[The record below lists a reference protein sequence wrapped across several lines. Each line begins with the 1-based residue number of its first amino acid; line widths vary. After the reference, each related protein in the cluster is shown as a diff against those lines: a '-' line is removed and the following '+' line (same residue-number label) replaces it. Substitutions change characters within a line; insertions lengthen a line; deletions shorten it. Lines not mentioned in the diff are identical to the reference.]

1 MGAAGQADFRRT
13 ARQIHD
19 AFWTWYGAG
28 PELRAPGRGGP
39 CGEEMSAGLLRSTLW
54 VSSMTGLSRCLGLVR
69 DIVFARLFGAGGDM
83 DAFIV
88 AFRIPNFFRR
98 LFAEGA
104 FTQAFVPVL
113 SWYRTRRS
121 DAQVQALLDQVATSL
136 GLVLLALTA
145 LGILLAPVL
154 ILVFAPGFDGEGM
167 RRDTATQMLRITFPY
182 LLFISLTALA
192 AGVLNTW
199 QQFAAPAFTPA
210 LLNITL
216 ILCALYLS
224 PHMAQPIVA
233 LAWGVF
239 LAGAVQLVFQLPFLL
254 RIGKLPRF
262 SLSRDRDGAWRV
274 LRLML
279 PALFASSVVQIN
291 LLVDTLMASFLAAGS
306 ISWLYYSDRLMQFP
320 LGVFGISLATVLLPR
335 LAREHAAGDIRL
347 FTRTMD
353 WGLRWT
359 ALIAAPASLGLIC
372 LAEPLLV
379 TFFRYQAFSQ
389 QDVIMAAGS
398 LNAYCWGL
406 CAFVLV
412 KILAAGFFSRQA
424 MGLPMRAALAAVCCN
439 IIGNLLLIVPF
450 AHVGLALSSSLAAWL
465 HACLLYHFL
474 RKDGKLVLQPGW
486 RRFLLQV
493 TVALGAMVIVLQIL
507 LALLGD
513 WQGWSFQGRLA
524 VLLGLVLAGKLSYC
538 AALYFLGLRWRSLM
552 ARP

>member
-1 MGAAGQADFRRT
+1 
-13 ARQIHD
+13 
-19 AFWTWYGAG
+19 
-28 PELRAPGRGGP
+28 
-39 CGEEMSAGLLRSTLW
+39 MSAGLLRSTLW
-54 VSSMTGLSRCLGLVR
+54 VSSMTGLSRILGLVR
-69 DIVFARLFGAGGDM
+69 DIVFARLFGAGSGM

-113 SWYRTRRS
+113 SQYRAQRS
-121 DAQVQALLDQVATSL
+121 DEQVQALLDQVATSL
-136 GLVLLALTA
+136 GLVLLVLTA
-145 LGILLAPVL
+145 LGIVFAPVL
-154 ILVFAPGFDGEGM
+154 ILVFAPGFDSEGM
-167 RRDTATQMLRITFPY
+167 RHDTASQMLRITFPY

-199 QQFAAPAFTPA
+199 QHFAVPAFTPA

-224 PHMAQPIVA
+224 PQMAQPVVA

-239 LAGAVQLVFQLPFLL
+239 IAGVVQLAFQVPFLL

-262 SLSRDRDGAWRV
+262 SLHRDCSGASRV

-279 PALFASSVVQIN
+279 PALFASSVMQIN
-291 LLVDTLMASFLAAGS
+291 LLVDTLMASFLVAGS

-320 LGVFGISLATVLLPR
+320 LGVFGISLATVLLPQ
-335 LAREHAAGDIRL
+335 LAREYATGDTRR
-347 FTRTMD
+347 FTRTLD
-353 WGLRWT
+353 WGLRWV

-372 LAEPLLV
+372 LAEPLLL

-389 QDVIMAAGS
+389 HDVIMAAGS

-406 CAFVLV
+406 SAFVLV

-439 IIGNLLLIVPF
+439 VIGNLLLIVPF
-450 AHVGLALSSSLAAWL
+450 AHVGLALSSSLAAWF
-465 HACLLYHFL
+465 HAGLLYYFL
-474 RKDGKLVLQPGW
+474 RRDGNLILQPGW
-486 RRFLLQV
+486 SRFLLQL
-493 TVALGAMVIVLQIL
+493 TVALCTMVIVLQVL
-507 LALLGD
+507 LALLGS
-513 WQGWSFQGRLA
+513 WQGWSFWERLA
-524 VLLGLVLAGKLSYC
+524 MLLALVLAGKLSYC
-538 AALYFLGLRWRSLM
+538 VALYLLGLRWQSLISRS
-552 ARP
+552 